1 MKSRLHNK
9 RELKETRKKFR
20 RNATSAEAVLWKMLK
35 HKQIQGLKFRRQHS
49 VCKLILDFYCP
60 EKKLAIE
67 LNGEYHAIPGKET
80 LDSKRDNFLISLGIK
95 ILRFENK
102 IVFEDPVLI
111 IEEIIKA
118 AGYKT

>member
-49 VCKLILDFYCP
+49 VGKLILDFYCP

-67 LNGEYHAIPGKET
+67 LDGEYHAIPGKET

-102 IVFEDPVLI
+102 IVFEDPEMI
-111 IEEIIKA
+111 IEEIIKV